1 MINHITLP
9 RFSRPQ
15 FLTWR
20 HLLIIFGMVGTGVVN
35 PTDMQVSDDAALLS
49 AGAFFAFA
57 LVFVLFVMP
66 AFRKEAELFETNH
79 VDNGHP
85 YIASEAEAEQHQHWI
100 AALPF
105 MRGHRGG
112 YVYIIRD
119 IDVTGFYK
127 IGKTNQPSRRLNE
140 FVAQYPFRFMVTH
153 IIVCRDMTAVETLLH
168 RHFADKRARGEW
180 FSLTPDDVRWIKR
193 LETC

>member
-1 MINHITLP
+1 MIHSITFP

-15 FLTWR
+15 FLTWK
-20 HLLIIFGMVGTGVVN
+20 HMFIMFAMFGTGLVN
-35 PTDMQVSDDAALLS
+35 PSDIQAPEWLMYMCM
-49 AGAFFAFA
+49 GAFLAFSVAFAFFTWPA
-57 LVFVLFVMP
+57 LQ
-66 AFRKEAELFETNH
+66 KEHDLYINDY
-79 VDNGHP
+79 VDNGYP
-85 YIASEAEAEQHQHWI
+85 YIAKERDAEQHQRWMD
-100 AALPF
+100 ALPF

-140 FVAQYPFRFMVTH
+140 FVAQYPFRFMVSH

-168 RHFADKRARGEW
+168 RHFAGKRTRGEW
-180 FSLTPDDVRWIKR
+180 FSLTSEDVRWIKQMR
-193 LETC
+193 SV